1 MAIAR
6 SATSSDKAAKML
18 PDALCHRIR
27 AQAGEPDS
35 DQARLLALA
44 GSHLFG
50 LAVAR
55 HIVTVPAI
63 AQLTHEDLLAQV
75 APTIQRYL
83 TGTHL

>member
-6 SATSSDKAAKML
+6 SATTSDTAAKML
-18 PDALCHRIR
+18 QDALADRIR
-27 AQAGEPDS
+27 EHAGEPEGE
-35 DQARLLALA
+35 QARLIALA

-55 HIVTVPAI
+55 HIIKVPAI
-63 AQLTHEDLLAQV
+63 AQLAHEELVAQV

-83 TGTHL
+83 TNTHG